1 MIFLSK
7 TIASATL
14 LGAMALAAPSVSAQD
29 SDGLSEIDVS
39 FNITGVSEYRFRGLS
54 LSDFDPAAQG
64 SVEASAGGFTVG
76 AWASSL
82 SNSVTG
88 ADTEIDLYGSYGF
101 DLGGGWSANIGG
113 TAYLFAGGN
122 DLDYYEISAGFG
134 YENEDYS
141 AGFGVAYV
149 PTQDNAANTDNI
161 YFFSDVSFGVA
172 ENLALSLHAGFED
185 GAFGDDKIDWSI
197 MAEYSFKAATL
208 SVGYVDTNRS
218 GIGKGAVVGGISVS
232 F

>member
-1 MIFLSK
+1 MKFFTK
-7 TIASATL
+7 TIASTAL
-14 LGAMALAAPSVSAQD
+14 LSALVLAAPSASAQD
-29 SDGLSEIDVS
+29 AGGLSEIDVS
-39 FNITGVSEYRFRGLS
+39 FNVTGVSEYRFRGLS

-64 SVEASAGGFTVG
+64 SVEASLGGFTVG

-101 DLGGGWSANIGG
+101 DLGNGWSANVGG

-172 ENLALSLHAGFED
+172 ENLSLSLHGGFED
-185 GAFGDDKIDWSI
+185 GAFGNDKVDWSV
-197 MAEYSFKAATL
+197 MAEYTFKAATL
-208 SVGYVDTNRS
+208 SVGYVDTNRG
-218 GIGKGAVVGGISVS
+218 GIGNGAIVGGISVS